1 MVAYE
6 FIIEPKNNWLVK
18 DLQKA
23 IGDELFSEELSLFY
37 TTQLLVEENTSLDVL
52 GSSSL
57 VVEIVQE
64 L

>member
-6 FIIEPKNNWLVK
+6 FITEPKNNWLVK